1 MIPNS
6 TEDKIQKDT
15 IRFLISIGYNFIN
28 TEKIN
33 NYRENN
39 KQVILK
45 SILRD
50 SLKRI
55 NSYSYKNKSYKF
67 SDKVISQAVDD
78 LDISLNEGL
87 LIANEKISDLL
98 RLGKS
103 YREKLSDGVKKSFS
117 LNYIDYK
124 NIENNSFH
132 FTEEFIVEKGKDD
145 TRRPDLVL
153 FINGIPLGIIE
164 LKRGSVEVEQ
174 AVSQMIRNQNSD
186 EIPHLFKYSQILLA
200 ANNHSAK
207 YGTVGTP
214 AKFYSVWSIEEMS
227 LTGYNNETILNK
239 TILSLFSKD
248 RFIEL
253 IYSFIIFDARVKK
266 IARYQQY
273 FAVKKILRKVSKID
287 NLGKRSGGVV
297 WHTQGSGKSLTMVM
311 LASQLKREIINSKI
325 IIVTDRTDLD
335 SQIHQTFRN
344 NDIKAFRAKSGRHLL
359 ELLAKGETVITTLI
373 HKFELIKNENK
384 IFDNPNIFILVDES
398 HRTQGGDMH
407 KSMRRVFPSGCYLGF
422 TGTPLMKKD
431 KNTFDKF
438 GGEIHRYTIGDAVK
452 DKAVLPLLYE
462 GRLVDQWIADE
473 KGLDRKFEK
482 ISKHLNEEQTLDLK
496 KKWTRFQR
504 VASSERR
511 LEMIMI
517 DINEHFKM
525 NLKNTGLK
533 ALLATSSKYEAIK
546 YYNLFEEEG
555 DLETAFVISSPD
567 MREGYSEV
575 DSDNKAFILA
585 AWQKMMKTYGD
596 EATYLD
602 KLKDRFINSD
612 EVDIL
617 IVVDKLLTGF
627 DAPRASTLYIDKP
640 LKDHNLLQ
648 AIARVN
654 RLYDGKEFG
663 FIIDY
668 RGLLGNLDQALTDYS
683 GLSGFEEEDLV
694 GTVTD
699 IKREIG
705 RLKTYYSHLEELFKD
720 VEDKS
725 SQDSYEEYLSDSD
738 KRKIFYEYLSNYA
751 KSLKL
756 SLSSDKIDDIFTD
769 REIKNYKSKMKFYAD
784 LRKSIKIRYFERV
797 DFGKYEKQMQK
808 LLDTF
813 ISAEEVNQLTKLV
826 NIFDESFDA
835 EIARVV
841 GDSAKADS
849 ILSAST
855 AVITERKESNPAYY
869 ESLSLRIKD
878 IIEKYKDK
886 RLTEEEKLQHAKDIR
901 DILRD
906 ETNLKNYPNSF
917 DNKFKRAIY
926 DNIHTDFESI
936 FKENA
941 QTLLTDFAFKINNIF
956 KEISKKPDWQ
966 KSSDI
971 KNRISGDLEDILWD
985 LEDKYNIK
993 IENIDNLIDKI
1004 RLLGI
1009 NNYTK

>member
-1 MIPNS
+1 
-6 TEDKIQKDT
+6 
-15 IRFLISIGYNFIN
+15 
-28 TEKIN
+28 
-33 NYRENN
+33 
-39 KQVILK
+39 
-45 SILRD
+45 
-50 SLKRI
+50 
-55 NSYSYKNKSYKF
+55 
-67 SDKVISQAVDD
+67 
-78 LDISLNEGL
+78 
-87 LIANEKISDLL
+87 
-98 RLGKS
+98 
-103 YREKLSDGVKKSFS
+103 
-117 LNYIDYK
+117 
-124 NIENNSFH
+124 
-132 FTEEFIVEKGKDD
+132 
-145 TRRPDLVL
+145 
-153 FINGIPLGIIE
+153 
-164 LKRGSVEVEQ
+164 
-174 AVSQMIRNQNSD
+174 
-186 EIPHLFKYSQILLA
+186 
-200 ANNHSAK
+200 
-207 YGTVGTP
+207 
-214 AKFYSVWSIEEMS
+214 
-227 LTGYNNETILNK
+227 
-239 TILSLFSKD
+239 
-248 RFIEL
+248 
-253 IYSFIIFDARVKK
+253 
-266 IARYQQY
+266 
-273 FAVKKILRKVSKID
+273 
-287 NLGKRSGGVV
+287 
-297 WHTQGSGKSLTMVM
+297 
-311 LASQLKREIINSKI
+311 
-325 IIVTDRTDLD
+325 
-335 SQIHQTFRN
+335 
-344 NDIKAFRAKSGRHLL
+344 
-359 ELLAKGETVITTLI
+359 
-373 HKFELIKNENK
+373 
-384 IFDNPNIFILVDES
+384 
-398 HRTQGGDMH
+398 
-407 KSMRRVFPSGCYLGF
+407 
-422 TGTPLMKKD
+422 
-431 KNTFDKF
+431 
-438 GGEIHRYTIGDAVK
+438 
-452 DKAVLPLLYE
+452 
-462 GRLVDQWIADE
+462 
-473 KGLDRKFEK
+473 
-482 ISKHLNEEQTLDLK
+482 
-496 KKWTRFQR
+496 
-504 VASSERR
+504 
-511 LEMIMI
+511 MI